1 MKKKNPNHP
10 EKGSKLKVDPITSLK
25 DIANLKK
32 LLEDNPRDLALFVLG
47 INTNLRAIDLV
58 QIEAEQFIHAKAG
71 DELVLEEQKTAKG
84 RRITLNETVI
94 KAVRPWA
101 MQCRDEGRIFLFTGR
116 NGGHMAPNYVNKLV
130 KKWCEKINLK
140 GQYGSHT
147 LRKTFGYH
155 QRVTFG
161 VDIPTLMEIFNHSS
175 QKQTLDYLCVQ
186 PEEIKDVYM
195 NAL

>member
-1 MKKKNPNHP
+1 MEKKNPNHP
-10 EKGSKLKVDPITSLK
+10 QKGSSIKVDPITSLK

-58 QIEAEQFIHAKAG
+58 QIEAAQFIHGKAG
-71 DELVLEEQKTAKG
+71 DELVLKEQKTSKG
-84 RRITLNETVI
+84 RRITLNESVL

-101 MQCRDEGRIFLFTGR
+101 AQCRELEQEYLFTGR
-116 NGGHMAPNYVNKLV
+116 NGAPMAPNYIHKLV
-130 KKWCEKINLK
+130 QKWCGKINLK
-140 GQYGSHT
+140 GNYGSHT

-175 QKQTLDYLCVQ
+175 QKQTLDYLCIQ
-186 PEEIKDVYM
+186 PEEIKNVYM

>member
-32 LLEDNPRDLALFVLG
+32 LLADNPRDLALFVLG

-58 QIEAEQFIHAKAG
+58 QIEAEQFIYAKAG

-101 MQCRDEGRIFLFTGR
+101 MQCRDEERIFLFTGR
-116 NGGHMAPNYVNKLV
+116 NGKSMAPNYVNKLV

-195 NAL
+195 NEL